1 MRRPIEIWQFI
12 LSIAAVLG
20 TSGAWI
26 LDQSNQIERQ
36 QVRIEMLEKQQI
48 DNQLLFRDIQQQF
61 KEQNGKLTDIL
72 VILQNK
78 KDRE

>member
-1 MRRPIEIWQFI
+1 MRKTTELWQ
-12 LSIAAVLG
+12 LLLATALALG
-20 TSGAWI
+20 STGAWI
-26 LDQSNQIERQ
+26 MDQSNQIERQ
-36 QVRIEMLEKQQI
+36 KVRIEILEEAQR
-48 DNQLLFRDIQQQF
+48 DDRLLFRDIQQQF